1 MGWFKRFK
9 IKSLQKQIKV
19 IATSRMNNTST
30 TEGLRKEISLYFELA
45 KQYESVERK
54 KKYPFAR
61 LQALACYRAA
71 AALDDAVAQFLVG
84 QRSLEEAKV
93 RHELQN
99 SGVFSSESNEAF
111 LKLLYQDVHA
121 FLLSAEKRQHI
132 KAKRIRGLCYIN
144 GWGVPVDKNM
154 GFDLVVESIEQEN
167 SWDRV
172 QKIFAELGINNSS
185 FFSELFQHR
194 ASRK

>member
-1 MGWFKRFK
+1 MGWLKRFK
-9 IKSLQKQIKV
+9 IKRLQKAIKV
-19 IATSRMNNTST
+19 MATSRMNNTATS
-30 TEGLRKEISLYFELA
+30 EGVRKEISLYFELA

-54 KKYPFAR
+54 KKHPFAR
-61 LQALACYRAA
+61 LQALACYRSA
-71 AALDDAVAQFLVG
+71 AALDDAAAQFVVG

-93 RHELQN
+93 RDELQN
-99 SGVFSSESNEAF
+99 SGVFLSESNSAF

-121 FLLSAEKRQHI
+121 FLLSAEKHQHI

-154 GFDLVVESIEQEN
+154 GFDLVVASIEQEN

-172 QKIFAELGINNSS
+172 QKIFAELGINNSA